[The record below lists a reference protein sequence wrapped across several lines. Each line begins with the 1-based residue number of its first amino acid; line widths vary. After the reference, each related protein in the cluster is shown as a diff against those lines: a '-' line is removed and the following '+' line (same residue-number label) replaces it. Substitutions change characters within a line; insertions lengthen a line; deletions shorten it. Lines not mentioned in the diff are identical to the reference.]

1 MAYKTQKPHMRIPLE
16 DSDWAMEQKPAVQR
30 LWWESW
36 RADPYGSRWMQLNTS
51 LKRAAFMSAKKAL
64 SEKGLFLF
72 KPMKS
77 MIDGRETV
85 CWQIQN
91 LHGVRVKEFWEEAVE
106 NREIESTGMDYKSM
120 GMDNLSMAVDDKSM
134 TVDSISCQSQSQ
146 QGVQNPSRTLQEHF
160 NNTTEAEVSVCV
172 FEKYKQRLHENG
184 VYIES
189 SKFKPLLRAASECSE
204 EELSRAI
211 AAWLEWAK
219 NAPLRNV
226 YGSLREAIVS
236 RYSARQ

>member
-16 DSDWAMEQKPAVQR
+16 DSDWALEQKPAVQH
-30 LWWESW
+30 LWLECW
-36 RADPYGSRWMQLNTS
+36 RADSYGSRWMQLNTS
-51 LKRAAFMSAKKAL
+51 LKRTAFMEGKKAL
-64 SEKGLFLF
+64 TEKGLFLF
-72 KPMKS
+72 KPVKS

-91 LHGVRVKEFWEEAVE
+91 LHGARVKEFWDEPVE
-106 NREIESTGMDYKSM
+106 NKELEFAET
-120 GMDNLSMAVDDKSM
+120 DNLSARTDDKFAR
-134 TVDSISCQSQSQ
+134 TDDKFAYADSISCQTQSQ

-189 SKFKPLLRAASECSE
+189 PKFKPLLRAASECSE

-211 AAWLEWAK
+211 TAWLEWAK